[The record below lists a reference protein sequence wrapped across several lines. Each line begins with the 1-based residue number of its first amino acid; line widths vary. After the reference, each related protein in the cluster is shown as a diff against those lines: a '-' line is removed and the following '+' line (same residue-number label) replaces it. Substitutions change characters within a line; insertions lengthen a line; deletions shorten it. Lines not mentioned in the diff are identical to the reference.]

1 MAVWNTTFRFGAA
14 WVALS
19 LSVAI
24 HVVDEALNGFLEV
37 YNPIAT
43 AIRKRLPFLP
53 MPTFTFG
60 VWLAGLKLGVCLL
73 LAVSVLAFRGPR
85 WLIPLSY
92 ALGFLMLVNGLIH
105 LSGTVYLRRPMPGVY
120 SSPLLLVSSI
130 YLWVAAR
137 GLRRT
142 AVQTERGIPG

>member
-1 MAVWNTTFRFGAA
+1 MAVRNTTFRFGAA

-24 HVVDEALNGFLEV
+24 HVTDEVLNGFLEV
-37 YNPIAT
+37 YNPIAS
-43 AIRKRLPFLP
+43 AIRERVPFLP
-53 MPTFTFG
+53 MPTFTFE
-60 VWLAGLKLGVCLL
+60 VWLGGLILGVCLL
-73 LAVSVLAFRGPR
+73 LALSVFAFRGAR

-92 ALGFLMLVNGLIH
+92 VLGFLMLVNGSIH

-120 SSPLLLVSSI
+120 SSPLLLASSI

-137 GLRRT
+137 RLRRAAAPEKSDT
-142 AVQTERGIPG
+142 AG

>member
-43 AIRKRLPFLP
+43 AIRERLPFLP
-53 MPTFTFG
+53 MPTFAFV
-60 VWLAGLKLGVCLL
+60 VWLAGLILGVCLL

-92 ALGFLMLVNGLIH
+92 ILGFLMLVNGFIH

-120 SSPLLLVSSI
+120 SSPLLLASSI
-130 YLWVAAR
+130 YLLVA
-137 GLRRT
+137 GRRLHR
-142 AVQTERGIPG
+142 AAASGGSGMPG